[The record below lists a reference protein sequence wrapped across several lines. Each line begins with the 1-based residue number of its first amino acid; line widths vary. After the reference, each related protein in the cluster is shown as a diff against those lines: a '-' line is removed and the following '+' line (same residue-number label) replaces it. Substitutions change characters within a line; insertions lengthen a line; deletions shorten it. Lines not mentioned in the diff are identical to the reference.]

1 MAARSQASERQ
12 VQKLIKLP
20 MVIEITGKSRA
31 RIYDDIK
38 SDTFPKP
45 IKIGP
50 RAVAW
55 IEEEIID
62 WIEERKQQRFQ
73 A

>member
-20 MVIEITGKSRA
+20 RVIEITGKSRA

>member
-20 MVIEITGKSRA
+20 RVIEITGKSRA

-38 SDTFPKP
+38 SDAFPKP

>member
-12 VQKLIKLP
+12 VQKLIRLP

>member
-1 MAARSQASERQ
+1 MSAYSQTSERRK
-12 VQKLIKLP
+12 QKLIRLP
-20 MVIEITGKSRA
+20 RVIKITGRSRA
-31 RIYDDIK
+31 RIYEDIK
-38 SDTFPKP
+38 SDIFPKP

-55 IEEEIID
+55 VEEEIID
-62 WIEERKQQRFQ
+62 RIEERKQQRFQ

>member
-1 MAARSQASERQ
+1 MSEQSQTGRRQ
-12 VQKLIKLP
+12 LQKLIRLP
-20 MVIEITGKSRA
+20 QVIEMTGRSRA
-31 RIYDDIK
+31 RLYEDIK
-38 SDTFPKP
+38 ANIFPKP
-45 IKIGP
+45 LKIGP

-55 IEEEIID
+55 VEDEIID